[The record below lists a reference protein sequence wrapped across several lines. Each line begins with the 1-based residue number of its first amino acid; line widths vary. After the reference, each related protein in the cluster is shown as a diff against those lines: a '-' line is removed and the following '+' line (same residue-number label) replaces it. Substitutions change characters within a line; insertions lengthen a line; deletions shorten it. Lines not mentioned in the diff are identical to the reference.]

1 MIHPHSL
8 TPLSSITRSSE
19 DSSAPVKR
27 KAAERG
33 PTHGSQQSEAKSS
46 EEEAKWVL
54 PEKYTERLGE
64 EIVPIQV
71 KDMEV
76 AQWQRDG
83 SFLGAAPLSSASS
96 DTTSSS
102 VAPSVLLEEKPFEF
116 QPPLQEGSLQES
128 LKESQTVPGQT
139 NDSEDPQESQ
149 QEEEDASLSLWSL
162 TVSGQ
167 TKRDRF
173 IPLPWHSG
181 EKHSIPWEPFSK

>member
-1 MIHPHSL
+1 MSL
-8 TPLSSITRSSE
+8 IRSSE
-19 DSSAPVKR
+19 DSSGPVKR

-33 PTHGSQQSEAKSS
+33 SSQQSEAKTS

-54 PEKYTERLGE
+54 PENYIERLEDFGK
-64 EIVPIQV
+64 IQV
-71 KDMEV
+71 RNMD
-76 AQWQRDG
+76 ASQWLPDG
-83 SFLGAAPLSSASS
+83 SFLGAAPLSSASL

-102 VAPSVLLEEKPFEF
+102 VVAPLVTLEEKPFEF
-116 QPPLQEGSLQES
+116 QPPPPPPPPPQEGSPQ
-128 LKESQTVPGQT
+128 ESQTVPGQT
-139 NDSEDPQESQ
+139 NDSEAQESLQ
-149 QEEEDASLSLWSL
+149 EKQEEEDASLSLWSL

>member
-1 MIHPHSL
+1 MSL
-8 TPLSSITRSSE
+8 IRSSE
-19 DSSAPVKR
+19 DSSGPVKR

-33 PTHGSQQSEAKSS
+33 SSQQSEAKTS

-54 PEKYTERLGE
+54 PENYIERLEDFGK
-64 EIVPIQV
+64 IQV
-71 KDMEV
+71 RNMD
-76 AQWQRDG
+76 ASQWLPDG
-83 SFLGAAPLSSASS
+83 SFLGAAPLSSASL

-102 VAPSVLLEEKPFEF
+102 VVAPLVTLEEKPFEF
-116 QPPLQEGSLQES
+116 QPPPPPPPQEGSPQ
-128 LKESQTVPGQT
+128 ESQTVPGQT
-139 NDSEDPQESQ
+139 NDSEAQESLQ
-149 QEEEDASLSLWSL
+149 EKQEEEDASLSLWSL